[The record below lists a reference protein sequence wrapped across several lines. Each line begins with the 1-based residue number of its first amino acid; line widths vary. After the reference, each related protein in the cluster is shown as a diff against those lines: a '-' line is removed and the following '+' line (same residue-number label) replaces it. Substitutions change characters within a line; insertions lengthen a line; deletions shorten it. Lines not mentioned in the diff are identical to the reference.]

1 MAEPSFSTTL
11 GDNDREKLRRQHRS
25 LFSHPRHLVR
35 SHGSY
40 QGGAMQ
46 TWLKVLLITLGTAV
60 PAFVLGPI
68 IWPPDLHGAAP
79 SGLQLLLFMALAAL
93 ESLALGLGV
102 AFISYG
108 LPLVRRVAGGSR
120 ARAWIT
126 FIATAWLL
134 ISWWPHDYLF
144 HVSMMVAGAV
154 LAYTLVRALQ
164 TAPTTGPAPDQRI
177 AHAATGH

>member
-1 MAEPSFSTTL
+1 
-11 GDNDREKLRRQHRS
+11 
-25 LFSHPRHLVR
+25 
-35 SHGSY
+35 
-40 QGGAMQ
+40 MQ

-134 ISWWPHDYLF
+134 ISWWPHDNMHKHNGMDLNGLLMIDYLF

-164 TAPTTGPAPDQRI
+164 TAPTTGPATSVI
-177 AHAATGH
+177 VNL

>member
-1 MAEPSFSTTL
+1 
-11 GDNDREKLRRQHRS
+11 
-25 LFSHPRHLVR
+25 
-35 SHGSY
+35 
-40 QGGAMQ
+40 MQ

-68 IWPPDLHGAAP
+68 IWPPDPHGAAP

-108 LPLVRRVAGGSR
+108 LPLVRRVANGSR
-120 ARAWIT
+120 ARTWIT
-126 FIATAWLL
+126 FIATGWLL
-134 ISWWPHDYLF
+134 ISWWPHDNMHKHNGMDLDGLLMIDYLF

>member
-1 MAEPSFSTTL
+1 
-11 GDNDREKLRRQHRS
+11 
-25 LFSHPRHLVR
+25 
-35 SHGSY
+35 
-40 QGGAMQ
+40 MQ

-134 ISWWPHDYLF
+134 ISWWPHDNMHKHNGMDLNGLLMIDYLF